1 MLVTQKAFK
10 GKCIFLH
17 FLQQMTDIL
26 FMFELD
32 IRQNMKFSYVCHS
45 LSWDSIL
52 EIKTNKK
59 LLILI
64 VKSDLSSTH
73 ADNLSFNL
81 IELLFI
87 ILVITCCSRTFLPH
101 FLAEN
106 FKKSM
111 QHLLVFFLLAVPMY
125 NVILCAY
132 YIFLWR
138 IIFMF

>member
-1 MLVTQKAFK
+1 
-10 GKCIFLH
+10 
-17 FLQQMTDIL
+17 
-26 FMFELD
+26 
-32 IRQNMKFSYVCHS
+32 MKFSYVCHS
-45 LSWDSIL
+45 LSRDSIL
-52 EIKTNKK
+52 EKKKPTKK

-106 FKKSM
+106 FKIKKSM
-111 QHLLVFFLLAVPMY
+111 QHLLVFFFFFFYWLYPCIMLFYVHIISFCEGLFSCSKG
-125 NVILCAY
+125 NNG
-132 YIFLWR
+132 R
-138 IIFMF
+138 ICKDRLEKNLV